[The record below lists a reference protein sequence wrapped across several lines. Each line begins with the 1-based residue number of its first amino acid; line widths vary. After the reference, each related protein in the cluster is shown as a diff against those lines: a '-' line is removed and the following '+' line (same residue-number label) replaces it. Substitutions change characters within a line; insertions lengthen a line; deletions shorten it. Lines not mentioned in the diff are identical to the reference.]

1 MMLIQ
6 KMLNIRYLLYAVPG
20 ADIRYQ
26 YYGSAKRFIR
36 IIQFIQAKRF
46 IRIILSCTNIPVAY
60 FISVT
65 ISYCYIAK
73 KENYPIPPDESLG
86 LEIHPEES
94 VGRIH
99 DP

>member
-1 MMLIQ
+1 
-6 KMLNIRYLLYAVPG
+6 VE
-20 ADIRYQ
+20 
-26 YYGSAKRFIR
+26 YGSAKRFIR

-73 KENYPIPPDESLG
+73 KENYPNYPDKSLG
-86 LEIHPEES
+86 LEIYPEES

>member
-1 MMLIQ
+1 MGGFQVVGLDSS
-6 KMLNIRYLLYAVPG
+6 N
-20 ADIRYQ
+20 
-26 YYGSAKRFIR
+26 YGSAKRFIR